1 MSVFVSNQHMY
12 VQFIDDVAGRTLA
25 TTSTVGDLKEKAAGK
40 NNAAVAKQ
48 MGVVAAKVAQEKGIK
63 SVVFD
68 RGGFAYKGR
77 VKALAEAARENGLQF

>member
-48 MGVVAAKVAQEKGIK
+48 VGVVAAKVAQEKGIK

>member
-1 MSVFVSNQHMY
+1 MSVFISNQHMY
-12 VQFIDDVAGRTLA
+12 VQFIDDAAGCTLA
-25 TTSTVGDLKEKAAGK
+25 AASTVVELKKSSGGK

-48 MGVVAAKVAQEKGIK
+48 LGAQAAKVAAEKGIK

-77 VKALAEAARENGLQF
+77 VKVLADAAREGGLQF

>member
-1 MSVFVSNQHMY
+1 MSVFISNQHMY

-25 TTSTVGDLKEKAAGK
+25 TTSTVGDLKEKSAGK

>member
-40 NNAAVAKQ
+40 NNAAVAKE
-48 MGVVAAKVAQEKGIK
+48 MGIVAAKVAQEKGIK